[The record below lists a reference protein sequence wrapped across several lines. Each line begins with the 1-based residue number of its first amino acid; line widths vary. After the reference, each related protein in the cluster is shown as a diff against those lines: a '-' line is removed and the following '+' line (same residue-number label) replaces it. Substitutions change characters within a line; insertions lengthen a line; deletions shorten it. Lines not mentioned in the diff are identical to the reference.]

1 MSFGGGG
8 EKLPIYCF
16 GYTVILVAS
25 STVKLDGQS
34 CGERIVVDCLKV
46 A

>member
-16 GYTVILVAS
+16 GHTVILVAS
-25 STVKLDGQS
+25 SIVKFDGQS

>member
-16 GYTVILVAS
+16 GHTVILVAS
-25 STVKLDGQS
+25 SIMKLDCQS
-34 CGERIVVDCLKV
+34 
-46 A
+46 